1 MVECLGATPRCSQCL
16 LLRRTSLSGCWHR
29 LREDGEEK
37 NQPENKE
44 GQSRQLW
51 PPGVVET
58 WFHSQS
64 NILVSSMEE
73 KVTETEDVSE
83 TETEDA
89 WHWWQVWGYRLCC
102 SCSHIQVWDAHV
114 SYILSLWCTWT
125 SNFLARVLSCELIP
139 PSMQMPFSHSKG
151 SVNPCQKPCQTST
164 QLRSPAS
171 DWSGASWPVP
181 SWWAFA
187 RSGALGKGTA
197 GVKGE
202 QCQKY
207 KASSKRLLMN
217 SNSNFFPFL

>member
-73 KVTETEDVSE
+73 KVTETEDAAFIPCLALVASSGVIDFAVHAHTFRSE
-83 TETEDA
+83 M
-89 WHWWQVWGYRLCC
+89 L
-102 SCSHIQVWDAHV
+102 
-114 SYILSLWCTWT
+114 
-125 SNFLARVLSCELIP
+125 
-139 PSMQMPFSHSKG
+139 M
-151 SVNPCQKPCQTST
+151 SVIFWVC
-164 QLRSPAS
+164 
-171 DWSGASWPVP
+171 D
-181 SWWAFA
+181 
-187 RSGALGKGTA
+187 ALGQVISLHMFSVANSSLQACRCPSVTL
-197 GVKGE
+197 
-202 QCQKY
+202 
-207 KASSKRLLMN
+207 KAQ
-217 SNSNFFPFL
+217 